1 MKGEIKLMFISD
13 SIKYVGVD
21 DKDIDL
27 FESQYVV
34 PDGVSYNSYIIFD
47 DKITIMDTVDAR
59 ATEEWVKNVEEALDG
74 KKPEYLVISHLEPDH
89 AANIKLI
96 ADKYPD
102 MKLIGNAKTFQM
114 LPQFF
119 DEDFSDRQVVVKE
132 GDEISLGKH
141 SLTFVMAPMVHW
153 PEVMVAYEKTEKI
166 LFSADGFG
174 KFGALDTEDEEGW
187 ACEARRYYFNIVGKY
202 GAQVQ
207 NLLKKAAALDI
218 QTICPLH
225 GPVLKE
231 NLGYYLNLYNTW
243 SSYEPEDEGVLVAY
257 ASIHGNTAK
266 AAKQIAEKLKAKGVE
281 KMEVMDLS
289 RDDMAEAVE
298 AAFRYDKMVLACA
311 TYDGGLFP
319 VMEDFLGHLK
329 AKNFQ
334 KRKAALVENG
344 SWAPLAAKKMRESLE
359 SMKNIEI
366 CENTVSIKSTVKAE
380 NVEQM
385 DKMID
390 ELLGK

>member
-141 SLTFVMAPMVHW
+141 RWFTGRKLWLHTKRQRK
-153 PEVMVAYEKTEKI
+153 Y
-166 LFSADGFG
+166 FS
-174 KFGALDTEDEEGW
+174 
-187 ACEARRYYFNIVGKY
+187 R
-202 GAQVQ
+202 
-207 NLLKKAAALDI
+207 
-218 QTICPLH
+218 QT
-225 GPVLKE
+225 
-231 NLGYYLNLYNTW
+231 
-243 SSYEPEDEGVLVAY
+243 
-257 ASIHGNTAK
+257 
-266 AAKQIAEKLKAKGVE
+266 
-281 KMEVMDLS
+281 DL
-289 RDDMAEAVE
+289 
-298 AAFRYDKMVLACA
+298 
-311 TYDGGLFP
+311 
-319 VMEDFLGHLK
+319 
-329 AKNFQ
+329 
-334 KRKAALVENG
+334 
-344 SWAPLAAKKMRESLE
+344 ESLVRLTLRT
-359 SMKNIEI
+359 K
-366 CENTVSIKSTVKAE
+366 KDGLVKQE
-380 NVEQM
+380 
-385 DKMID
+385 DTI
-390 ELLGK
+390 LI